1 MRPRR
6 GARVVLGVLL
16 LASAIA
22 PQAAGGKPPVEET
35 LVGVGG
41 DDGGRHA
48 ADLHSSRGL
57 AEANPLLRN
66 GQGGINP
73 VKGAVVKS
81 AAAGGLLLLE
91 ALLLKKAPEHRLEKP
106 FTIINTAAAGA
117 VAATAVRNY
126 RIPRSAPGGL
136 PR

>member
-1 MRPRR
+1 M
-6 GARVVLGVLL
+6 
-16 LASAIA
+16 LASVIA
-22 PQAAGGKPPVEET
+22 PQARGGENRPWRKRLWASVAMMAAAN
-35 LVGVGG
+35 
-41 DDGGRHA
+41 A

-106 FTIINTAAAGA
+106 FTIINTAAAGT

-126 RIPRSAPGGL
+126 RIPRSAPSGL